1 MNGLFDVG
9 ATRQIVLGLGSDPE
23 PGEPAPARAA
33 VGIGDRPYLLYVGRV
48 DDGKGTG
55 VLARFFAAYKDAHP
69 GPLAL
74 VLAGPV
80 VHDPPPHDDLVVAG
94 AVDEE
99 TKWGLLRGATV
110 FVHPS
115 AFEAF
120 SLVLVEAWHA
130 ARPVM
135 VNGRCFATR
144 EHCERSGGGLWFD
157 GYAEFEVILDT
168 LLADERLRTRLGT
181 AGQRVRRARV
191 HLAVDPR
198 PLRPLPG
205 APPRR

>member
-9 ATRQIVLGLGSDPE
+9 ATRQIVLGLGSDPQ
-23 PGEPAPARAA
+23 PGEPAPPRAA
-33 VGIGDRPYLLYVGRV
+33 VGVGDRPYLLYVGRV
-48 DDGKGTG
+48 DDGKGTS
-55 VLARFFAAYKDAHP
+55 VLARFFRAYKDAHP

-80 VHDPPPHDDLVVAG
+80 VHDPPPHDDIIVAG
-94 AVDEE
+94 VLDEA
-99 TKWGLLRGATV
+99 TKWGLLRDATA

-135 VNGRCFATR
+135 VNARCFATR

-157 GYAEFEVILDT
+157 GYAEFEVT
-168 LLADERLRTRLGT
+168 LEKLLGDERLRARLGR
-181 AGQRVRRARV
+181 AGQEYVRSEFTWPVILTRYASSWSGSRE
-191 HLAVDPR
+191 
-198 PLRPLPG
+198 
-205 APPRR
+205 